1 MTTTATT
8 THYGMRGYLPTGE
21 RIALGTNMTDLA
33 YVEECVAEQLTTV
46 RRGCYYDIF
55 AYEVDATGRRVGDE
69 TIIARRG
76 NVQREA
82 AR

>member
-21 RIALGTNMTDLA
+21 RIALGTNMDDLA
-33 YVEECVAEQLTTV
+33 YVEECVAEQLTIV

-55 AYEVDATGRRVGDE
+55 A
-69 TIIARRG
+69 
-76 NVQREA
+76 
-82 AR
+82 